1 MYCENNIDECFSVQ
15 CVDGKQCFD
24 LINGYECRCPVGFTG
39 HLCQENIND
48 CVANPCQNGGS
59 CIDGIGN
66 YTCSCPP
73 GFTGRNCSEDI
84 DECTVL
90 KPCVY
95 GICQNTIGK
104 LNLPFWFSL
113 FRIEILTN
121 FVLLFRIVSML
132 LPAWILWRQLQFGI
146 WRMFISSVPEQRN
159 VQQFNQRLR
168 MRLFFR
174 IHRQGLWH

>member
-1 MYCENNIDECFSVQ
+1 MPD
-15 CVDGKQCFD
+15 
-24 LINGYECRCPVGFTG
+24 R
-39 HLCQENIND
+39 
-48 CVANPCQNGGS
+48 GGS

-104 LNLPFWFSL
+104 FALLIQIQIQISIVKIFFFWFQDRINVIAGPDSL
-113 FRIEILTN
+113 ATIAIWNLTN
-121 FVLLFRIVSML
+121 VYLIRARTTERATI
-132 LPAWILWRQLQFGI
+132 
-146 WRMFISSVPEQRN
+146 
-159 VQQFNQRLR
+159 
-168 MRLFFR
+168 
-174 IHRQGLWH
+174 

>member
-1 MYCENNIDECFSVQ
+1 MSGFEGMYCENNIGECFSVQ

-39 HLCQENIND
+39 HLCEENIND
-48 CVANPCQNGGS
+48 CVANLCQNGGS

-95 GICQNTIGK
+95 GICQITICEF
-104 LNLPFWFSL
+104 PFDFL
-113 FRIEILTN
+113 
-121 FVLLFRIVSML
+121 
-132 LPAWILWRQLQFGI
+132 
-146 WRMFISSVPEQRN
+146 
-159 VQQFNQRLR
+159 
-168 MRLFFR
+168 
-174 IHRQGLWH
+174 H

>member
-39 HLCQENIND
+39 HRCQENIND

-59 CIDGIGN
+59 CIDGIDN

-95 GICQNTIGK
+95 GICQNTICK
-104 LNLPFWFSL
+104 FPFDFLYWKFKFNSKILVSDRINVIAGLDSL
-113 FRIEILTN
+113 ATIAIWNLTN
-121 FVLLFRIVSML
+121 VYLIRARTTERATI
-132 LPAWILWRQLQFGI
+132 
-146 WRMFISSVPEQRN
+146 
-159 VQQFNQRLR
+159 
-168 MRLFFR
+168 
-174 IHRQGLWH
+174 

>member
-1 MYCENNIDECFSVQ
+1 MNWIVCVSSGFEGMYCENNIDECFSVQ

-24 LINGYECRCPVGFTG
+24 LINGYECRCPTGFTG
-39 HLCQENIND
+39 HLCLENIND
-48 CVANPCQNGGS
+48 CVTNPCQNGGS

-95 GICQNTIGK
+95 GICQNTIGISLEHLIFSK
-104 LNLPFWFSL
+104 LSNG
-113 FRIEILTN
+113 IL
-121 FVLLFRIVSML
+121 LLKI
-132 LPAWILWRQLQFGI
+132 
-146 WRMFISSVPEQRN
+146 
-159 VQQFNQRLR
+159 
-168 MRLFFR
+168 
-174 IHRQGLWH
+174 

>member
-24 LINGYECRCPVGFTG
+24 LINGYECRCPTGFTG
-39 HLCQENIND
+39 HLCLENIND
-48 CVANPCQNGGS
+48 CVTNPCQNGGS

-95 GICQNTIGK
+95 GICQNTIGI
-104 LNLPFWFSL
+104 SL
-113 FRIEILTN
+113 EHLIFYKLTN
-121 FVLLFRIVSML
+121 GILLLKI
-132 LPAWILWRQLQFGI
+132 
-146 WRMFISSVPEQRN
+146 
-159 VQQFNQRLR
+159 
-168 MRLFFR
+168 
-174 IHRQGLWH
+174 